1 METDYIKR
9 LEEENAALRQAIN
22 KLEDENSL
30 CNMWKP
36 RWRSTLAGAEIVI
49 GKGTSIGEVACDPS
63 GKWNVYIKGTYVE
76 TFESRSEAKQR
87 LVKAILEENNE

>member
-1 METDYIKR
+1 MESDYIAR

-36 RWRSTLAGAEIVI
+36 RWRATIAGAEIII
-49 GKGTSIGEVACDPS
+49 GKGTPIGEVACSPS
-63 GKWNVYIKGTYVE
+63 GEWLVFIKGKCVQHLK
-76 TFESRSEAKQR
+76 SRGEAKQH

>member
-9 LEEENAALRQAIN
+9 LEEENAALRQTIT

-36 RWRSTLAGAEIVI
+36 CWRSTIAGAEIVI
-49 GKGTSIGEVACDPS
+49 GKGTVIGEVACDHT
-63 GKWNVYIKGTYVE
+63 GTWIVYIKGKFIE
-76 TFESRSEAKQR
+76 TFKSRGEAKR
-87 LVKAILEENNE
+87 HLIKTILEEYNG

>member
-1 METDYIKR
+1 MESEYIAR

-36 RWRSTLAGAEIVI
+36 MWRNTAAGAEISI
-49 GKGTSIGEVACDPS
+49 GKGTIIGEVVCDPS
-63 GKWNVYIKGTYVE
+63 GMWIAYIKGKLIE
-76 TFESRSEAKQR
+76 TFNSRGEAKR
-87 LVKAILEENNE
+87 HLVKTILEEYNG